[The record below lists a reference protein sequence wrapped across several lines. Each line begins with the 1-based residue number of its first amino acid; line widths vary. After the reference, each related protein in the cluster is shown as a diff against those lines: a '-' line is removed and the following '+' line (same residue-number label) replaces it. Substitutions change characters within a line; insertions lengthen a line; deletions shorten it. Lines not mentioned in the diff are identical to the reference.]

1 MISQQVLISH
11 LNLKKPW
18 QLKIACHRESEFK
31 DNEIIIKL
39 VVQVNVH
46 IFCLIEMKTPQFRV
60 NTKTLLVE
68 SLFNIWKINWPASKE
83 EQDI

>member
-1 MISQQVLISH
+1 MTIKARTTL
-11 LNLKKPW
+11 
-18 QLKIACHRESEFK
+18 IACQRESEFK

-60 NTKTLLVE
+60 NTKTLLVLTLQRSLQCVYIYITE
-68 SLFNIWKINWPASKE
+68 SLFNI
-83 EQDI
+83 